1 MGFKCGIIGLPNV
14 GKSTLFNALT
24 KSEIP
29 AENFPFCTIDPN
41 VGKVALPDI
50 RLQKI
55 NNIVNSEKTV
65 PAVID
70 LVDIAGLVKGAS
82 SGEGLG
88 NQFLGQIKQTSAIIH
103 VVRCFDDNKI
113 NHVNGKVDP
122 LKDVEIIET
131 ELLLS
136 DIDTLER
143 RKTKLQKQIKSGD
156 QKDKTS
162 LEILEKLIQHCS
174 NGKRAKTY
182 EIEKDLLSF
191 KKSLHLLTDKPILYV
206 GNIGETD
213 LQNGNMSQHIK
224 DLTEYV
230 KNQNNSIIFLCASLE
245 QEISL
250 LGKDEQKMFL
260 TEYNLR
266 EPGLN
271 KVIRSSF
278 NLLGLHTFFTC
289 GEKEVKSWTIQK
301 GMNAP
306 QAAGQIHSD
315 FERGFIK
322 AEVFNFEEIL
332 KHRSENKLKELGLIK
347 QEGKTYIVKDGD
359 CIFFKFN
366 V

>member
-1 MGFKCGIIGLPNV
+1 MALQCGIVGLPNV
-14 GKSTLFNALT
+14 GKSSLFNALT
-24 KSEIP
+24 QSSVP
-29 AENFPFCTIDPN
+29 AENYPFCTIDPHLGI
-41 VGKVALPDI
+41 VELPDF
-50 RLQKI
+50 RLLELKKI
-55 NNIVNSEKTV
+55 YNPKKLTASTV
-65 PAVID
+65 EFI
-70 LVDIAGLVKGAS
+70 DIAGLVKGAS

-113 NHVNGKVDP
+113 NHVSGKIDP
-122 LKDVEIIET
+122 LKDLEIIET

-143 RKTKLQKQIKSGD
+143 RKTKIQKQIKSGD
-156 QKDKTS
+156 QKSKTS
-162 LEILEKLIQHCS
+162 LKIIEKLIEHCS
-174 NGKRAKTY
+174 DGKRAKTY
-182 EIEKDLLSF
+182 QVEKDFLWF

-206 GNIGETD
+206 GNIGEVD
-213 LQNGNMSQHIK
+213 LQDKTASQHIK
-224 DLTEYV
+224 DLTKHV
-230 KNQNNSIIFLCASLE
+230 KKQNNSIIFLCASLE

-250 LGKDEQKMFL
+250 LGKDEQQIFL
-260 TEYNLR
+260 SEYNLK

-278 NLLGLHTFFTC
+278 DLLGLQTFFTC
-289 GEKEVKSWTIQK
+289 GENEVKSWTIEK
-301 GMNAP
+301 GINAP

-332 KHRSENKLKELGLIK
+332 KHGSENKLKELGLIK

>member
-1 MGFKCGIIGLPNV
+1 MALQCGIVGLPNI
-14 GKSTLFNALT
+14 GKSSLFNALT
-24 KSEIP
+24 QSSVP
-29 AENFPFCTIDPN
+29 AENYPFCTIEPHLGI
-41 VGKVALPDI
+41 VKLPDF
-50 RLQKI
+50 RLLELKKI
-55 NNIVNSEKTV
+55 YKPKKITASTV
-65 PAVID
+65 EFI
-70 LVDIAGLVKGAS
+70 DIAGLVKGAS

-122 LKDVEIIET
+122 IKDLEIIET
-131 ELLLS
+131 ELLIS

-143 RKTKLQKQIKSGD
+143 RVDKLQKQIKSGSN
-156 QKDKTS
+156 KDETS
-162 LEILEKLIQHCS
+162 LEVLKKLIQHCS
-174 NGKRAKTY
+174 NGKRAQTY
-182 EIEKDLLSF
+182 EVEKDLWWF
-191 KKSLHLLTDKPILYV
+191 KKSLHLLTDKPVLYV
-206 GNIGETD
+206 GNIGEAD
-213 LQNGNMSQHIK
+213 LQGEKISRHIK
-224 DLTEYV
+224 NLNDHV

-250 LGKDEQKMFL
+250 LGKNEQQVFL
-260 TEYNLR
+260 SEYNLK

-278 NLLGLHTFFTC
+278 NLLGLHSFFTC
-289 GEKEVKSWTIQK
+289 GEEEVKSWTIQK
-301 GMNAP
+301 GMSAP
-306 QAAGQIHSD
+306 EAAGQIHSD

-322 AEVFNFEEIL
+322 AEVFNFKEIL
-332 KHRSENKLKELGLIK
+332 KHRSENKLKELGLIR

>member
-1 MGFKCGIIGLPNV
+1 MALQCGIVGLPNV
-14 GKSTLFNALT
+14 GKSSLFNALT
-24 KSEIP
+24 QSSVP
-29 AENFPFCTIDPN
+29 AENYPFCTIDPHLGI
-41 VGKVALPDI
+41 VELPDF
-50 RLQKI
+50 RLLELKKI
-55 NNIVNSEKTV
+55 YNPKKLTASTV
-65 PAVID
+65 EFI
-70 LVDIAGLVKGAS
+70 DIAGLVKGAS

-143 RKTKLQKQIKSGD
+143 RKAKLQKQIKSGD
-156 QKDKTS
+156 PKDKTS

-206 GNIGETD
+206 GNIGEPD

-224 DLTEYV
+224 DLTEHV

-250 LGKDEQKMFL
+250 LGKSEQEIFL
-260 TEYNLR
+260 SEYNLK

>member
-1 MGFKCGIIGLPNV
+1 MSLQCGIVGLPNV
-14 GKSTLFNALT
+14 GKSSLFNALT
-24 KSEIP
+24 QSSVP
-29 AENFPFCTIDPN
+29 AENYPFCTIDPHLGI
-41 VGKVALPDI
+41 VELPDF
-50 RLQKI
+50 RLFELEKI
-55 NNIVNSEKTV
+55 YNPSKLTASTV
-65 PAVID
+65 EFI
-70 LVDIAGLVKGAS
+70 DIAGLVKGAS

-113 NHVNGKVDP
+113 NHVNGKVEP
-122 LKDVEIIET
+122 LSDVEIIET

-143 RKTKLQKQIKSGD
+143 RKSKLQKLIKSGS
-156 QKDKTS
+156 QKNKAA
-162 LEILEKLIQHCS
+162 LEIIKNLIEHCS
-174 NGKRAKTY
+174 SGQRAKTY
-182 EIEKDLLSF
+182 EVDKDFLSF

-206 GNIGETD
+206 GNIGETN
-213 LQNGNMSQHIK
+213 LQDKNKFQYRK

-230 KNQNNSIIFLCASLE
+230 KNQNNNIIFLCASLE

-250 LGKDEQKMFL
+250 LGRNEQQMFL
-260 TEYNLR
+260 SEFNLK

-278 NLLGLHTFFTC
+278 DLLDLHTFFTC
-289 GEKEVKSWTIQK
+289 GEKEVRSWTIQK

-306 QAAGQIHSD
+306 QAAGQIHTD
-315 FERGFIK
+315 FEKGFIK
-322 AEVFNFEEIL
+322 AEVFNFKDIR

-347 QEGKTYIVKDGD
+347 QEGKSYIVKDGD
-359 CIFFKFN
+359 CMFFKFN

>member
-1 MGFKCGIIGLPNV
+1 MSLQCGIVGLPNV
-14 GKSTLFNALT
+14 GKSSLFNALT
-24 KSEIP
+24 QSSVP
-29 AENFPFCTIDPN
+29 AENYPFCTIDPHLGI
-41 VGKVALPDI
+41 VELPDI
-50 RLQKI
+50 RLFKLK
-55 NNIVNSEKTV
+55 NIYNPKKLTASTV
-65 PAVID
+65 EFI
-70 LVDIAGLVKGAS
+70 DIAGLVKGAS
-82 SGEGLG
+82 AGEGLG

-113 NHVNGKVDP
+113 NHVNGKVEP

-143 RKTKLQKQIKSGD
+143 RKTKLEKLIKSGD

-162 LEILEKLIQHCS
+162 LKIINNLIEHCS

-182 EIEKDLLSF
+182 EVDKDFLDF

-206 GNIGETD
+206 GNIGEAD
-213 LQNGNMSQHIK
+213 LQDENMSEHRK
-224 DLTEYV
+224 KLTEHV
-230 KNQNNSIIFLCASLE
+230 KSQGNRIVFLCASLE

-250 LGKDEQKMFL
+250 LGKSEQELFL
-260 TEYNLR
+260 AEYNLK

-278 NLLGLHTFFTC
+278 DLLGLHTFFTC
-289 GEKEVKSWTIQK
+289 GDKEVKSWTIQK
-301 GMNAP
+301 GINAP

-322 AEVFNFEEIL
+322 AEVFNFKDIL
-332 KHRSENKLKELGLIK
+332 KHGSESRLRELGLIK